1 MENGGF
7 FGLEYF
13 FILNMM
19 YRGWI
24 SKLILRFEMVKF
36 IRSVFRGFDNDEV
49 FFNVCIVM
57 LLNMMVVMDSKV
69 FII

>member
-1 MENGGF
+1 
-7 FGLEYF
+7 
-13 FILNMM
+13 M